1 MQVNTVKVFLAGNMI
16 HEFST
21 QTSVLCMS
29 SFTYVGW
36 GSAWFDSALQ
46 PSMARIWL
54 KPTMVPIEDWTLQT
68 QVYIMSHITER
79 TNWWNEYHCSSWY
92 NVIFCCPTLFYTKY
106 TPPTMETL
114 PHCEKDIK
122 ALTNSLIPYIQIQ
135 SSINGT
141 CRKKSDP
148 RTPHP
153 CPGVRHHRASPEV
166 LFLSLNG
173 SEPTMSYLQWE
184 IHWSDLLQQ
193 GLWLLIRKISGK
205 FGCQFNNI
213 NASWANPEKRCSVH
227 CPAEG
232 PLLLE
237 SVVAMGGCLQQCL
250 GGWLFS

>member
-173 SEPTMSYLQWE
+173 SEPCLIYSEKSIDPICCSKASGSWSGRYLGNL
-184 IHWSDLLQQ
+184 D
-193 GLWLLIRKISGK
+193 
-205 FGCQFNNI
+205 
-213 NASWANPEKRCSVH
+213 ASSTT
-227 CPAEG
+227 
-232 PLLLE
+232 
-237 SVVAMGGCLQQCL
+237 
-250 GGWLFS
+250 